1 MTNKAVH
8 KDSLGVVLTS
18 VNVRI
23 LLLTVLYQ
31 PIKQYTIKFY
41 HIAPY
46 PFFPLLPLRRALTRE
61 YLLMSKSIICT
72 SKENKTPKRRSLLSV
87 QDGKSFIVDSDL
99 MLWHGNKT
107 PPKNDCR
114 KDLSE
119 VRARNNF
126 TPYTK
131 VIYIW

>member
-46 PFFPLLPLRRALTRE
+46 PFPPPPLRRALTKE

-72 SKENKTPKRRSLLSV
+72 SKENP
-87 QDGKSFIVDSDL
+87 
-99 MLWHGNKT
+99 
-107 PPKNDCR
+107 
-114 KDLSE
+114 
-119 VRARNNF
+119 
-126 TPYTK
+126 
-131 VIYIW
+131 

>member
-46 PFFPLLPLRRALTRE
+46 PFFPHYAEHSRE
-61 YLLMSKSIICT
+61 NICWWANP
-72 SKENKTPKRRSLLSV
+72 SFVQVRKTPKRRSLLSV

-114 KDLSE
+114 KDLAE